1 MIQHRTAIRSDFCLN
16 PEINCSTT
24 GSAEQKRKKTG
35 SQPQKTTHSPWFQC
49 QTAQRRIH
57 PAVGFCAKTTYGLLA
72 LLELA
77 GVQGRE
83 ERLQVAEIAA
93 RQAIPE
99 RYLEQMMAMLRRGG
113 LLRSIRGARGGFQLA
128 RPAAEITLLEV
139 ILCLEGESKS
149 ISPGASSAERR
160 VIEQLGSALL
170 QQRLARL
177 EAISLADLLHERD
190 AMLQAQTMYF
200 I

>member
-1 MIQHRTAIRSDFCLN
+1 M
-16 PEINCSTT
+16 
-24 GSAEQKRKKTG
+24 
-35 SQPQKTTHSPWFQC
+35 
-49 QTAQRRIH
+49 
-57 PAVGFCAKTTYGLLA
+57 GFCAKTTYGLLA

-128 RPAAEITLLEV
+128 RPAAEISLLEV

-149 ISPGASSAERR
+149 ISPDASSAEWR

-177 EAISLADLLHERD
+177 QAISLADLLHERD

-200 I
+200 L

>member
-1 MIQHRTAIRSDFCLN
+1 M
-16 PEINCSTT
+16 
-24 GSAEQKRKKTG
+24 
-35 SQPQKTTHSPWFQC
+35 
-49 QTAQRRIH
+49 
-57 PAVGFCAKTTYGLLA
+57 GFCAKTTYGLLA

-77 GVQGRE
+77 NVQARD

-99 RYLEQMMAMLRRGG
+99 RYLEQMMAILRRAG

-128 RPAAEITLLEV
+128 RPADQISLLEV
-139 ILCLEGESKS
+139 IQCLEGAGV
-149 ISPGASSAERR
+149 SPPAAAPSTERQ
-160 VIEQLGSALL
+160 VIEQLAAELR

-177 EAISLADLLHERD
+177 AATSLADLLEERD
-190 AMLQAQTMYF
+190 AVLQAQTMYF

>member
-1 MIQHRTAIRSDFCLN
+1 M
-16 PEINCSTT
+16 
-24 GSAEQKRKKTG
+24 
-35 SQPQKTTHSPWFQC
+35 
-49 QTAQRRIH
+49 
-57 PAVGFCAKTTYGLLA
+57 GFCAKTTYGLLA

-77 GVQGRE
+77 GAQGRE

-128 RPAAEITLLEV
+128 RPAREISLLEV
-139 ILCLEGESKS
+139 IQCLEGASENRP
-149 ISPGASSAERR
+149 PGASSAERE
-160 VIEQLGSALL
+160 VIEQLGSSLL
-170 QQRLARL
+170 EQRLARL
-177 EAISLADLLHERD
+177 QAISLADLLHERD

>member
-1 MIQHRTAIRSDFCLN
+1 M
-16 PEINCSTT
+16 
-24 GSAEQKRKKTG
+24 
-35 SQPQKTTHSPWFQC
+35 
-49 QTAQRRIH
+49 
-57 PAVGFCAKTTYGLLA
+57 GFCAKTTYGLLA

-83 ERLQVAEIAA
+83 ERLQVAQIAA

-128 RPAAEITLLEV
+128 RPATEISLLEV
-139 ILCLEGESKS
+139 IQCLEGASESS
-149 ISPGASSAERR
+149 SPSASSAERE
-160 VIEQLGSALL
+160 VIEQLGSALR

-177 EAISLADLLHERD
+177 QAISLADLLHERD

>member
-1 MIQHRTAIRSDFCLN
+1 M
-16 PEINCSTT
+16 
-24 GSAEQKRKKTG
+24 
-35 SQPQKTTHSPWFQC
+35 
-49 QTAQRRIH
+49 
-57 PAVGFCAKTTYGLLA
+57 GFCAKTTYGLLA

-83 ERLQVAEIAA
+83 ERLQVAQIAA

-128 RPAAEITLLEV
+128 RPAAEISLLEV
-139 ILCLEGESKS
+139 IQCLEGASESS
-149 ISPGASSAERR
+149 SPGASSAERE
-160 VIEQLGSALL
+160 VIEQLGSALR

-177 EAISLADLLHERD
+177 QAISLADLLHERD

>member
-1 MIQHRTAIRSDFCLN
+1 M
-16 PEINCSTT
+16 
-24 GSAEQKRKKTG
+24 
-35 SQPQKTTHSPWFQC
+35 
-49 QTAQRRIH
+49 
-57 PAVGFCAKTTYGLLA
+57 GFCAKTTYGLLA

-113 LLRSIRGARGGFQLA
+113 LLRSIRGARGGFHLA
-128 RPAAEITLLEV
+128 RPAREISLLEV
-139 ILCLEGESKS
+139 IQCLEGASENRP
-149 ISPGASSAERR
+149 PGASSAERE
-160 VIEQLGSALL
+160 VIEQLGSSLL
-170 QQRLARL
+170 EQRLARL
-177 EAISLADLLHERD
+177 QAISLADLLHERD

>member
-1 MIQHRTAIRSDFCLN
+1 M
-16 PEINCSTT
+16 
-24 GSAEQKRKKTG
+24 
-35 SQPQKTTHSPWFQC
+35 
-49 QTAQRRIH
+49 
-57 PAVGFCAKTTYGLLA
+57 GFCAKTTYGLLA

-83 ERLQVAEIAA
+83 ERLQVAQIAA

-128 RPAAEITLLEV
+128 RPAAEISLLEV

-190 AMLQAQTMYF
+190 AMLQAQTMYY

>member
-1 MIQHRTAIRSDFCLN
+1 L
-16 PEINCSTT
+16 
-24 GSAEQKRKKTG
+24 
-35 SQPQKTTHSPWFQC
+35 
-49 QTAQRRIH
+49 
-57 PAVGFCAKTTYGLLA
+57 GFCAKTTYGLLA

-77 GVQGRE
+77 GVQARE

-128 RPAAEITLLEV
+128 RPAHEISLLEV
-139 ILCLEGESKS
+139 IQCLEGASENRP
-149 ISPGASSAERR
+149 PGANSAERE
-160 VIEQLGSALL
+160 VIEQLGSSLL
-170 QQRLARL
+170 EQRLARL
-177 EAISLADLLHERD
+177 QAISLADLLHERD

>member
-1 MIQHRTAIRSDFCLN
+1 M
-16 PEINCSTT
+16 
-24 GSAEQKRKKTG
+24 
-35 SQPQKTTHSPWFQC
+35 
-49 QTAQRRIH
+49 
-57 PAVGFCAKTTYGLLA
+57 GFCAKTTYGLLA

-77 GVQGRE
+77 GVQARE

-128 RPAAEITLLEV
+128 RPAREISLLEV
-139 ILCLEGESKS
+139 IQCLEGASENRP
-149 ISPGASSAERR
+149 PGASSAERE
-160 VIEQLGSALL
+160 VIEQLSSSLL
-170 QQRLARL
+170 EQRLARL
-177 EAISLADLLHERD
+177 QAISLADLLHERD

>member
-1 MIQHRTAIRSDFCLN
+1 M
-16 PEINCSTT
+16 
-24 GSAEQKRKKTG
+24 
-35 SQPQKTTHSPWFQC
+35 
-49 QTAQRRIH
+49 
-57 PAVGFCAKTTYGLLA
+57 GFCAKTTYGLLA

-128 RPAAEITLLEV
+128 RPAAEISLLEV

>member
-1 MIQHRTAIRSDFCLN
+1 L
-16 PEINCSTT
+16 
-24 GSAEQKRKKTG
+24 
-35 SQPQKTTHSPWFQC
+35 
-49 QTAQRRIH
+49 
-57 PAVGFCAKTTYGLLA
+57 GFCAKTTYGLLA

-77 GVQGRE
+77 GVQARE

-99 RYLEQMMAMLRRGG
+99 RYLEQMMATLRRGG

-128 RPAAEITLLEV
+128 RPAREISLLEV
-139 ILCLEGESKS
+139 IQCLEGASENRP
-149 ISPGASSAERR
+149 PGANSAERE
-160 VIEQLGSALL
+160 VIEQLSSSLL
-170 QQRLARL
+170 EQRLARL
-177 EAISLADLLHERD
+177 QAISLADLLHERD